1 MPATYENESYA
12 GIIEALN
19 QVALY
24 NGRPIQSYDPNF
36 NGIIAAILNLGQL
49 GDASLGEYPPFW
61 EIITDDDGNII
72 GGDFNRPPT
81 NGDLWFDTRQGRLMV
96 YVDDA
101 YYQTNGADVLTRVS
115 STQPGSEV
123 VGALWYNPDT
133 GSLFVYDG
141 VVWNNVTSS
150 TFSTTQLPLSTPTIN
165 ESTAVNANVKVI
177 DEYTPGTDY
186 TQAMLNQWLLK
197 ALGELDAKAFANN
210 VLGNIRET
218 SAGSNA
224 PVSPVVGHVWYDTTV
239 SALKVFTG
247 SSWVAATNVT
257 GLLNDI
263 QSLETTSN
271 SRQVA
276 NEVRFGNIEALISNL
291 PFNNYATNQSVSNQ
305 ITAVNTSISDL
316 VTTVGDLSR
325 FELKAEADAEHSSLD
340 GRITAL
346 ENAPGP
352 DLSPYSTLTQL
363 NTAIDA
369 LEQTIA
375 GYDYASESYVQ
386 TKISEIQIP
395 DITGKL
401 DASIFN
407 TYVTQ
412 ADSTFL
418 KLSGGTV
425 TGGLTLNYPDISDP
439 TLDFSSSY
447 AAGTKAIAIKAKDA
461 ANPAYFGTTSN
472 SQEISWDFTGN
483 EIFTWNK
490 GTTQVFKI
498 SGTGI
503 FTPELKIGS
512 TDVAAKLASLE
523 SRIAALGG

>member
-61 EIITDDDGNII
+61 EVITDDDGTII

-81 NGDLWFDTRQGRLMV
+81 NGDLWFDTRQGRLMI

-165 ESTAVNANVKVI
+165 RSSSVNANVKVI
-177 DEYTPGTDY
+177 DEYTPGTDF
-186 TQAMLNQWLLK
+186 TQSTLNQWVIK
-197 ALGELDAKAFANN
+197 VLGELDAKAYLNG
-210 VLGNIRET
+210 VQSSVRET
-218 SAGSNA
+218 HAGTNA
-224 PVSPVVGHVWYDTTV
+224 PTSPVKGHVWYDTTV
-239 SALKVFTG
+239 SALKVFNG
-247 SSWVAATNVT
+247 SAWVAATNIT
-257 GLLNDI
+257 DLATDI
-263 QSLETTSN
+263 QDLQTNSN
-271 SRQVA
+271 QCQA
-276 NEVRFGNIEALISNL
+276 SNL
-291 PFNNYATNQSVSNQ
+291 ARFNTIETSIADLPFSNYATNQSVSDQVSN
-305 ITAVNTSISDL
+305 VESDL
-316 VTTVGDLSR
+316 TNLTSTVGDLSR
-325 FELKAEADAEHSSLD
+325 FKLKAAANLEHVAIENRL
-340 GRITAL
+340 TAL

-352 DLSPYSTLTQL
+352 DLSSYSTLAQL
-363 NTAIDA
+363 NAAVDA
-369 LEQTIA
+369 LEQTIV
-375 GYDYASESYVQ
+375 GYDYATETYVQ
-386 TKISEIQIP
+386 TKISEIPIP
-395 DITGKL
+395 DISVKL
-401 DASIFN
+401 DTSVYNA
-407 TYVTQ
+407 YVTQ

-418 KLSGGTV
+418 KR
-425 TGGLTLNYPDISDP
+425 TGGSLIGALTMNHMDISSP
-439 TLDFSSSY
+439 TLDFSTSF

-461 ANPAYFGTTSN
+461 ANPAYFGTSTKSN
-472 SQEISWDFTGN
+472 EISWDFTGN
-483 EIFTWNK
+483 EQFTWYK
-490 GTTQVFKI
+490 GTKQVFKI